1 MSGRKKKTVR
11 KVRVAHELPKRRR
24 MAIEEAMKEH
34 QTEDR
39 PEWDRTSEWGDIR
52 FYRKRI
58 KPGTLRTVH
67 LPLLN
72 VSLGDAW
79 PIPVTIIHGS
89 RPGPCITVIGGIHGD
104 EDTRPGERDPQR
116 TSL

>member
-1 MSGRKKKTVR
+1 MVLAFKRKRSVLDRRSRGKTMPGRKKKTVR

-24 MAIEEAMKEH
+24 NAIDQAMKAH

-39 PEWDRTSEWGDIR
+39 PEWDRGSEWGDVR
-52 FYRKRI
+52 FMRKRI

-72 VSLGDAW
+72 V
-79 PIPVTIIHGS
+79 
-89 RPGPCITVIGGIHGD
+89 
-104 EDTRPGERDPQR
+104 
-116 TSL
+116 

>member
-1 MSGRKKKTVR
+1 MVLAFNGKRSVLDRRCHRETMPGRKKKTVR

-24 MAIEEAMKEH
+24 TAIDEAMKAH

-39 PEWDRTSEWGDIR
+39 PEWDRGSTWGDVR
-52 FYRKRI
+52 FNRKRI

-79 PIPVTIIHGS
+79 PIPVLSLIH
-89 RPGPCITVIGGIHGD
+89 I
-104 EDTRPGERDPQR
+104 
-116 TSL
+116 